1 MTGYIDTNAEDPIS
15 VTVSG
20 INTELSY
27 DVIVYIKGGVND
39 KGGITV
45 LETRLSLT
53 PTRWHLMVTSS
64 TANLVTT

>member
-39 KGGITV
+39 KGGD
-45 LETRLSLT
+45 
-53 PTRWHLMVTSS
+53 
-64 TANLVTT
+64 